1 MAYCNAQIGKHQAG
15 NGLSEGGQES
25 DQQMVAAPK
34 EEVTIQN
41 TFAFEKKSFSFIN
54 QSIDDSVEIRLVW
67 SKTRGVTRKTR

>member
-41 TFAFEKKSFSFIN
+41 TFAFDKEIIFLLN
-54 QSIDDSVEIRLVW
+54 QSIDTLKSGW
-67 SKTRGVTRKTR
+67 SGAKREE